1 MGVWGALLL
10 DQLDFYLNAHLFPR
24 LEGLTDEEY
33 FWEPVP
39 GSWSLVEG
47 GDGWEMQGS
56 WPEPEPDPPPVTTIG
71 WRLAHIASANIG
83 ARANALFGT
92 APEPGTPMYDPRFL
106 PPIPGSAGDAIALL
120 HEVWGR
126 WRDGFAGLD
135 DLHLLAPLGPV
146 GGPYA
151 DDPLAGLVLHVSRET
166 MHHGGEIG
174 LLRDLYLRRTPDR
187 PGGVA

>member
-39 GSWSLVEG
+39 DCWSVVEG
-47 GDGWEMQGS
+47 PDGWELQGA
-56 WPEPEPDPPPVTTIG
+56 WPEPERPPITTIG
-71 WRLAHIASANIG
+71 WRLAHIAAANIG
-83 ARANALFGT
+83 ARANALFGPD
-92 APEPGTPMYDPRFL
+92 AEAGTPMYDPRFL
-106 PPIPGSAGDAIALL
+106 PPVPGSAGDAVALL

-126 WRDGFAGLD
+126 WRDGIIGLD
-135 DLHLLAPLGPV
+135 DLHLLAPLGPA

-166 MHHGGEIG
+166 MHHGGEVG
-174 LLRDLYLRRTPDR
+174 VLRDLYRRRTPDPSR
-187 PGGVA
+187 GAT